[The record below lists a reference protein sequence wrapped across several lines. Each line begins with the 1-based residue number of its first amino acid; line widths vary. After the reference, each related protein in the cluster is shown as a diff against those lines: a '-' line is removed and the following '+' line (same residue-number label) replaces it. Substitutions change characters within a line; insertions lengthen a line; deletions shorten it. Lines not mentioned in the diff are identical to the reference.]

1 MKIIWRITVALAVLA
16 GATACWDGTGGLP
29 DAGFLLRG
37 ARAASGDV
45 TSAHVEMS
53 ASAPVPGLAARTF
66 SADVRAPHKSEP
78 GASVGAAD
86 IVLGANRSQRVE
98 FVERDSQLYTKSA
111 SGKFN
116 PAPKLSG
123 AGELPIP
130 STLLDPERGLARML
144 ANISDA
150 RTEVRETID
159 GVLAFRVTGTVPRA
173 DAQVWLPTIRED
185 ARLTVWFA
193 ATGRHLPVGTRLT
206 VPGADGAPVTIDFA
220 LSDLNRKVSVPAI
233 D

>member
-1 MKIIWRITVALAVLA
+1 MRVLWRITIALAVLA

-29 DAGFLLRG
+29 DAAFLLRG

-45 TSAHVEMS
+45 ASAHVEM
-53 ASAPVPGLAARTF
+53 AAAAPVPGLAARTF
-66 SADVRAPHKSEP
+66 SADVRAPRGSES
-78 GASVGAAD
+78 GSSVGAAD
-86 IVLGANRSQRVE
+86 IVLGADRSQRVE
-98 FVERDSQLYTKSA
+98 FVERNGQLYTKSA
-111 SGKFN
+111 SGKYS

-144 ANISDA
+144 ANITDA
-150 RTEVRETID
+150 RTEVRETHS
-159 GVLAFRVTGTVPRA
+159 GVMAFRVIGTVPRA
-173 DAQVWLPTIRED
+173 DAQVWLPTLRED

-206 VPGADGAPVTIDFA
+206 VAGADGAPVAIDFA
-220 LSDLNRKVSVPAI
+220 LSELNRKVTVPAI